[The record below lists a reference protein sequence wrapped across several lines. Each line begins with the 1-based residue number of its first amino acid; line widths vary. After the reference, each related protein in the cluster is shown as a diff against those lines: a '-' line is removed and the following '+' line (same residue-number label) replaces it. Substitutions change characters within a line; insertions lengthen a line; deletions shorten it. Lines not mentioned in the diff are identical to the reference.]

1 MSAPSQAQTA
11 TSNQLVL
18 ESSTMDLKADP
29 CTQFF
34 EYANGLWL
42 KNNPIPD
49 RSRYSAFDEVTERN
63 MIALKKSRKQRRR
76 VTINTR
82 AAQLVGAFYASGMN
96 EAQIEKEAYVHWMQH
111 WRKLTLSVISSSLF
125 P

>member
-1 MSAPSQAQTA
+1 MSTPQFFKRSILATLVSLACMSAPSQAQTA

-42 KNNPIPD
+42 KNNPIPAD

-76 VTINTR
+76 VTINT
-82 AAQLVGAFYASGMN
+82 AQRNWLARFTPAV
-96 EAQIEKEAYVHWMQH
+96 
-111 WRKLTLSVISSSLF
+111 
-125 P
+125 